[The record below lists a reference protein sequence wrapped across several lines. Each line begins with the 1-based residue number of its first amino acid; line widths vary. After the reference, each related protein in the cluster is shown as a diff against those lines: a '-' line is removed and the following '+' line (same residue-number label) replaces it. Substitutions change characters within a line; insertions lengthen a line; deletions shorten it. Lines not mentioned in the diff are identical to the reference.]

1 MAPQHLRAPLH
12 VAQIVAFATL
22 VRSVAFDRWITVL
35 VSALLLG
42 GVWAASRGRTWGVGL
57 MLAMASAFPVMFFL
71 GMAPAWFVFV
81 GLAGAMPFLSSLP
94 AFLRFDRQA
103 TAIFATVAASI
114 GTAIAYGYHAW
125 APWLLT
131 NLPVP
136 RPTFLPHHPLLIAV
150 VFLVGFFFSRRRE
163 QIESGGVRVATAGAS
178 DDRVRV
184 SLDDVLE
191 ENEDRETPPARRQ
204 ARL

>member
-81 GLAGAMPFLSSLP
+81 GLAGAMPFLTSLP
-94 AFLRFDRQA
+94 AFLKFDRQA
-103 TAIFATVAASI
+103 TALFATVAAGI
-114 GTAIAYGYHAW
+114 GTAIGYGYHAW

-131 NLPVP
+131 NLPIP

-150 VFLVGFFFSRRRE
+150 LFLVGFFYARRRDALE
-163 QIESGGVRVATAGAS
+163 AGGVRVAAVGAS
-178 DDRVRV
+178 DERVRV
-184 SLDDVLE
+184 SLDEAIEDD
-191 ENEDRETPPARRQ
+191 EDRETPARRQ